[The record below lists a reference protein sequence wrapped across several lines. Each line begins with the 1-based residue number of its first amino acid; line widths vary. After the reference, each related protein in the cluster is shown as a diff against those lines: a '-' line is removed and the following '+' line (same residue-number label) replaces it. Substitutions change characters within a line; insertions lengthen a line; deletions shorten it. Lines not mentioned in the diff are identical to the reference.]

1 MKIKPLTK
9 EQLIISIDRLTRF
22 KQTEIKYLRVF
33 KDIITNNLIEPKLKK
48 TEIDLMDYSEV
59 RDLAQEIINSSLDGK
74 FEDSL
79 INQRIY
85 DYENSIFKLD
95 ENAQKLLK
103 NKINY
108 KSILKLIPDDAT
120 LNLKFLK
127 ALEKENPKEE
137 RLKEGFCFPIEKLIL
152 CEGITEETL
161 LPEFAKLCDYD
172 FNKNGVYIISAGG
185 KNQVVKYFYNF
196 AESLKIP
203 IFVLL
208 DRDATE
214 NFNEIKPKLRE
225 FDKIHI
231 LKSGEFEDTL
241 TNSLII
247 KTLKYE
253 TLNISA
259 TSLDG
264 LLECESKVAFLEE
277 FFKHR
282 GLHDFKKSEFAQ
294 AVKNN
299 ITNNDDISEEIKDI
313 IKEIKGTKVP
323 L

>member
-108 KSILKLIPDDAT
+108 KSILKLIPNDAA

-299 ITNNDDISEEIKDI
+299 ITNSDDISEEIKDI